1 MQLFILHC
9 KIYFK
14 TLWQSLVM
22 FFKQPSNLVWFPLT
36 QKLQVFLL
44 LTLLAAGVYLNTLGH
59 QMAFD
64 DEQVIRKN
72 EFVLK
77 GVKGIPQILKYDT
90 YYSYNKQSNIENIW
104 QGGRYRPLSVITF
117 AIEQQFF
124 ATKVETVPIEYAWD
138 VNGNGKIE
146 PDEDTTKDYILNE
159 EDFFARGLGFRHFI
173 NVILFALCVGIIYLF
188 FTVYLPTFSPD
199 VIFVSCLLFAIHP
212 IHTEV
217 VANIKSRDELLSLL
231 FIVCSFIFAFRYMK
245 FFKRADLILFFIL
258 FSLALLSKE
267 YAITLILLLPFT
279 FFIFKTP
286 RFNWKEQKL
295 YVSLAV
301 FVSAFVI
308 SYFIYNFIWFPL
320 IILLYLF
327 VGIKL
332 FLRTG
337 MPALVWSMGL
347 ALCIYFALRWNATES
362 VVNYE
367 LFKNNIITNPYL
379 AATMEET
386 VSTKLFVLIKYI
398 ALLFYPY
405 TLISDYSFN
414 TIAYR
419 NFMSWE
425 VWVSILFYSSLLITT
440 IVLFLKRHPLSFPLL
455 LFWAFMLPIA
465 NVLIDIGA
473 TMGERLVFHA
483 SLGFCFVITW
493 PINLLKNIAPKYLKI
508 AKIAI
513 PLFVLIIVILGFWQ
527 SFNRNKDWENNQTLF
542 AADLPKAPYNI
553 TLIGAVASNKTQL
566 AAKTKNKLKQKIIIE
581 QSINLIDRG
590 LQQNGAYIPFYQTL
604 ALDFYI
610 IKDFDK
616 SASAAKGG
624 LKVDQK
630 NNYLKNILLSLSKE
644 FVVKGNEFYKINKKD
659 SALLFFTKAIK
670 ANTNNADA
678 YYNKA
683 IILKQQGDTINAIDC
698 LTKAIKI
705 EPKKQFKER
714 LKELKELKEK

>member
-59 QMAFD
+59 QMAYD

-77 GVKGIPQILKYDT
+77 GVKGIPGILMHDT
-90 YYSYNKQSNIENIW
+90 YYSFYKQSNLENILP
-104 QGGRYRPLSVITF
+104 GGRYRPLSIITY
-117 AIEQQFF
+117 AIEQQFVGV
-124 ATKVETVPIEYAWD
+124 KHDSLPIQYAGD
-138 VNGNGKIE
+138 LNFNGRLDA
-146 PDEDTTKDYILNE
+146 DEDLVKDYKLTE
-159 EDFFARGLGFRHFI
+159 DDFFAHGLGLRHFI
-173 NVILFALCVGIIYLF
+173 NVILFGLCVGFVYLF
-188 FTVYLPTFSPD
+188 FAAYIPQFSPD
-199 VIFVSCLLFAIHP
+199 VVFVSCLLFAIHP

-217 VANIKSRDELLSLL
+217 VANIKSRDELLSLF
-231 FIVCSFIFAFRYMK
+231 FILGSFMFAFRYIK
-245 FFKRADLILFFIL
+245 NFKKGDLILFTFV
-258 FSLALLSKE
+258 FFLALLSKE
-267 YAITLILLLPFT
+267 YAVSLMILIPCA

-286 RFNWKEQKL
+286 TFNWKDAKL
-295 YVSLAV
+295 YFALALFVLV
-301 FVSAFVI
+301 FVT
-308 SYFIYNFIWFPL
+308 SYFTFNYLWFPI
-320 IILLYLF
+320 IILVYAAI
-327 VGIKL
+327 GIKL
-332 FLRTG
+332 FLKTG
-337 MPALVWSMGL
+337 VPALVWGMGL
-347 ALCIYFALRWNATES
+347 ALYVYFALRWHATAD
-362 VVNYE
+362 VGNYE
-367 LFKNNIITNPYL
+367 LFKSNIISNPYL
-379 AATMEET
+379 AATAQET
-386 VSTKLFVLIKYI
+386 IATKLFVLIKYI
-398 ALLFYPY
+398 GLLIYPSP
-405 TLISDYSFN
+405 LISDYSFN
-414 TIAYR
+414 TISYR

-440 IVLFLKRHPLSFPLL
+440 IVLFFKRHPLAFPLL
-455 LFWAFMLPIA
+455 IFWAFILPIA

-493 PINLLKNIAPKYLKI
+493 PINLLKNKAPKFLKI

-542 AADLPKAPYNI
+542 AADLPKASKNI
-553 TLIGAVASNKTQL
+553 VLLSGVASNNGQL
-566 AAKTKNKLKQKIIIE
+566 ASKTTDIKEQKKLVQ
-581 QSINLIDRG
+581 QSVNLIDRG
-590 LQQNGAYIPFYQTL
+590 LQQNGAYMPFYQTL
-604 ALDFYI
+604 ALDYYI

-616 SASAAKGG
+616 SASASKGG
-624 LKVDQK
+624 LKVDPTNAALQ
-630 NNYLKNILLSLSKE
+630 NILFSISKE
-644 FVVKGNEFYKINKKD
+644 FVVKGNEFYRFNKKD
-659 SALLFFTKAIK
+659 SALLFFNKAIK

-714 LKELKELKEK
+714 LKELKGK

>member
-22 FFKQPSNLVWFPLT
+22 FLKQPSQLLFFPLT
-36 QKLQVFLL
+36 QKLQVFLI
-44 LTLLAAGVYLNTLGH
+44 LTLIAAGVYLNTLGH
-59 QMAFD
+59 QMAYD

-77 GVKGIPQILKYDT
+77 GVKGIPGILLHDT
-90 YYSYNKQSNIENIW
+90 YYSFYKQSNLENILP
-104 QGGRYRPLSVITF
+104 GGRYRPLSIITY
-117 AIEQQFF
+117 AIEQQFVGVKHDSLPIQF
-124 ATKVETVPIEYAWD
+124 AGDLNY
-138 VNGNGKIE
+138 NGRLDA
-146 PDEDTTKDYILNE
+146 DEDLVKDYKLTE
-159 EDFFARGLGFRHFI
+159 DDFFAHGLGLRHFI
-173 NVILFALCVGIIYLF
+173 NVILFGLCVGFIYLF
-188 FTVYLPTFSPD
+188 FAAYIPQFSPD
-199 VIFVSCLLFAIHP
+199 VVFVSCLLFAIHP

-217 VANIKSRDELLSLL
+217 VANIKSRDELLSLF
-231 FIVCSFIFAFRYMK
+231 FILGSLMFAFRYIK
-245 FFKRADLILFFIL
+245 NFKKGDLILFTFV
-258 FSLALLSKE
+258 FFLALLSKE
-267 YAITLILLLPFT
+267 YAVTLMILIPCA

-286 RFNWKEQKL
+286 TFNWKDAKL
-295 YVSLAV
+295 YLALTLFVLV
-301 FVSAFVI
+301 FVT
-308 SYFIYNFIWFPL
+308 SYFTFNYLWFPI
-320 IILLYLF
+320 IILLYAAI
-327 VGIKL
+327 GIKL
-332 FLRTG
+332 FLKTG
-337 MPALVWSMGL
+337 VPALVWSMGL
-347 ALCIYFALRWNATES
+347 ALCLYFALRWHATAD
-362 VVNYE
+362 VGNYE
-367 LFKNNIITNPYL
+367 LFKNNIISNPYL
-379 AATMEET
+379 AATAQET
-386 VSTKLFVLIKYI
+386 IATKLFVLIKYVG
-398 ALLFYPY
+398 LLIYPNS
-405 TLISDYSFN
+405 LISDYSFN

-440 IVLFLKRHPLSFPLL
+440 IVLFFKRHPLAFPLL
-455 LFWAFMLPIA
+455 LFWAFILPIA

-483 SLGFCFVITW
+483 SLGFCFIITW
-493 PINLLKNIAPKYLKI
+493 PLDALKNFGSKYFKI
-508 AKIAI
+508 SKVAL
-513 PLFVLIIVILGFWQ
+513 PLLVLILVILGFWQ

-542 AADLPKAPYNI
+542 GADLPKASKNI
-553 TLIGAVASNKTQL
+553 VLLSGVASNYGQL
-566 AAKTKNKLKQKIIIE
+566 ASKTTDMKEQKKLVQ
-581 QSINLIDRG
+581 QSVNLIDRG
-590 LQQNGAYIPFYQTL
+590 LQQNGAYMPFYQTL

-624 LKVDQK
+624 LKVDPRNAALQ
-630 NNYLKNILLSLSKE
+630 NILFSISKE

-705 EPKKQFKER
+705 EPKQQFNER
-714 LKELKELKEK
+714 LRELKKN

>member
-9 KIYFK
+9 NLYFK
-14 TLWQSLVM
+14 TLWQSLVLL
-22 FFKQPSNLVWFPLT
+22 FKQPSHLVWFPFT
-36 QKLQVFLL
+36 QKLQVFLV

-77 GVKGIPQILKYDT
+77 GVKGIPQILMHDT
-90 YYSYNKQSNIENIW
+90 YYSYNKQSNTENIW

-124 ATKVETVPIEYAWD
+124 ATKHQDVPIQYAWD

-159 EDFFARGLGFRHFI
+159 EDFYARGLGFRHFV
-173 NVILFALCVGIIYLF
+173 NVILFALCIGVIYLF
-188 FTVYLPTFSPD
+188 FTVYLPTFSAD
-199 VIFVSCLLFAIHP
+199 VVFVSCLLFAVHP
-212 IHTEV
+212 IHAEV

-231 FIVCSFIFAFRYMK
+231 FIICSFIFAFRYMK
-245 FFKRADLILFFIL
+245 LLKRADLILFFIL
-258 FSLALLSKE
+258 FFFALISKE
-267 YAITLILLLPFT
+267 YAITLIVLIPCT
-279 FFIFKTP
+279 FFIFKTSN
-286 RFNWKEQKL
+286 FDLKEQKV
-295 YVSLAV
+295 YISLALFV
-301 FVSAFVI
+301 FIFVM
-308 SYFIYNFIWFPL
+308 SCFFYNSIFFPL
-320 IILLYLF
+320 LILMYLL

-337 MPALVWSMGL
+337 LPALVWSMGL
-347 ALCIYFALRWNATES
+347 ALCLYFALRWHATES

-367 LFKNNIITNPYL
+367 LFKNNIVTNPYL
-379 AATMEET
+379 AAAVDET
-386 VSTKLFVLIKYI
+386 IATKLFVLIKYI
-398 ALLFYPY
+398 GLLFYPNP
-405 TLISDYSFN
+405 LISDYSFN
-414 TIAYR
+414 TITYR

-440 IVLFLKRHPLSFPLL
+440 VILFFKRHPLAFPLL
-455 LFWAFMLPIA
+455 IFWAFMLPIA
-465 NVLIDIGA
+465 NIFIDIGA

-493 PINLLKNIAPKYLKI
+493 PINALKNIETKYLKI
-508 AKIAI
+508 IKIAL
-513 PLFVLIIVILGFWQ
+513 PLFVLILVILGVWQ

-553 TLIGAVASNKTQL
+553 TLIGAVASNKTEL

-590 LQQNGAYIPFYQTL
+590 LQQNGAYMPFYQTL

-624 LKVDQK
+624 LKVDQN

-644 FVVKGNEFYKINKKD
+644 FVGKGNEFYKINKKD
-659 SALLFFTKAIK
+659 SALLFFNKAIK
-670 ANTNNADA
+670 ANYNNADA

-683 IILKQQGDTINAIDC
+683 IILKQQGDTMNAIDC
-698 LTKAIKI
+698 LNKAIKI
-705 EPKKQFKER
+705 DPKQQFKER
-714 LKELKELKEK
+714 LKELKGK

>member
-90 YYSYNKQSNIENIW
+90 YYSYNKQSNTENIW

-267 YAITLILLLPFT
+267 YAITLILLLPLT

-347 ALCIYFALRWNATES
+347 ALCIYFALRWHATES

-425 VWVSILFYSSLLITT
+425 VWVSILFYSSLFITT

-455 LFWAFMLPIA
+455 IFWAFMLPIA

-698 LTKAIKI
+698 LIKAIKI

-714 LKELKELKEK
+714 LKELKEK